1 LTRRRRDVDRVA
13 PANAPP
19 RCEGALDAVIFG
31 RRLADALRPFAPDFD
46 ERRIVLHQV
55 GAAARGVVTNVI

>member
-1 LTRRRRDVDRVA
+1 
-13 PANAPP
+13 
-19 RCEGALDAVIFG
+19 VIFG